1 MDNAP
6 DGRAADMVSLI
17 TRLGEGITIMGLKA
31 ILAKIDE
38 VDEKYRDLYT
48 EQGGKWVLTGIEG
61 VKTQGDIDRLQ
72 AALTKERTD
81 HTAVRTELK
90 TTKEQ
95 LLQWEELKPDDVKA
109 RLEKLETLESGNQV
123 PELAKNFETTVNAR
137 VQTLLGE
144 KLKVETTK
152 LNRTIDE
159 LKGKLG
165 ESQAAITTYE
175 TQNTQRTV
183 QDAVRAA
190 ATQLKVMPEAVPDLL
205 IVAGQHLKL
214 VEGKVQTDDGR
225 DPAAWLEDSKQTRA
239 YLWPAARGTG
249 AHGSH
254 EGGPM
259 LGKDNPFTRE
269 GWNMTKGAQ
278 LVRSDPTQAAKL
290 AEAAGLPKNADGSFQ
305 YHVMPAAPQK

>member
-1 MDNAP
+1 MA
-6 DGRAADMVSLI
+6 
-17 TRLGEGITIMGLKA
+17 LKT

-72 AALTKERTD
+72 SALNKERTD
-81 HTAVRTELK
+81 HTAARTELK

-95 LLQWEELKPDDVKA
+95 LLQWEELKPEDVKA
-109 RLEKLETLESGNQV
+109 KLEKLETFENGGQV
-123 PELAKNFETTVNAR
+123 PELMKNFETTVNAR
-137 VQTLLGE
+137 VQTLVE
-144 KLKVETTK
+144 QKLKSETTK
-152 LNRTIDE
+152 LSRTIDD

-165 ESQAAITTYE
+165 ESQASIATYE
-175 TQNTQRTV
+175 SQNTQRTV

-190 ATQLKVMPEAVPDLL
+190 ATQLKVLPDAVPDLL
-205 IVAGQHLKL
+205 IIAGQHLKL
-214 VEGKVQTDDGR
+214 VEGKVQTEDGR
-225 DPAAWLEDSKQTRA
+225 DPSAWLEDSKQTRP

-249 AHGSH
+249 AHGSQ
-254 EGGPM
+254 EGGPAI
-259 LGKDNPFTRE
+259 GKDNPFTRE

-278 LVRSDPTQAAKL
+278 MLRGDPTLAAKM

-305 YHVMPAAPQK
+305 YHVMPAPAK